1 LRLAALGLAAGLVLA
16 AAGPAAGA
24 ERRSVKRLAPGVA
37 WTRIVRSAGPERIN
51 VLTID
56 RAKLSGRLGSVLSNS
71 RATGAERVSSMAGR
85 TKALAGVNGGF
96 FGVDGNP
103 VGVLDVGGR
112 LVSEPVGGRSALLV
126 PSAVSARLRVGE
138 LSFSGEVT
146 AGSRKRLIDGVDRRP
161 GRIPAC
167 GGRGGDRPT
176 TRPNATLTCTDSSEL
191 VLFDDEHGAR
201 TPSGGTESVVRD
213 GVAGAPRASGGT
225 RVPAGGL
232 VLWGSGNAASFLR
245 SAVPAGSRPLAD
257 LALRNGSRR
266 LEPAAY
272 QAIVGGGP
280 RLLRNGLVRLG
291 SLAEGFSP
299 RSFFN
304 AFVLSRAPRTLAG
317 VRSDGRLLLVT
328 VDGRR
333 RGWSAGLS
341 LFEAARLMRS
351 LGARDALNL
360 DGGGSST
367 MAVGRRVVSRPS
379 DRGGERAVSDG
390 LFVLP

>member
-1 LRLAALGLAAGLVLA
+1 MRLAALGLTAGLLLA
-16 AAGPAAGA
+16 AAAPAAGA
-24 ERRSVKRLAPGVA
+24 ERRSVKRPAPGVT

-51 VLTID
+51 VLTVD
-56 RAKLSGRLGSVLSNS
+56 RAKLTGKLGSVLSNS
-71 RATGAERVSSMAGR
+71 RAASAERVSAMARR

-176 TRPNATLTCTDSSEL
+176 TRPNAALTCTDSSEL

-201 TPSGGTESVVRD
+201 TPSGGTESVVSG
-213 GVAGAPRASGGT
+213 GVAGAPRPSGGT
-225 RVPAGGL
+225 RVPAGGF

-257 LALRNGSRR
+257 LALRSGSRR
-266 LEPAAY
+266 LEPAGY

-304 AFVLSRAPRTLAG
+304 SFVLSRAPRTLAG

-367 MAVGRRVVSRPS
+367 MTVGRRVVSRPS